1 MTVAPLDVF
10 SPHGVV
16 RGPEFLDRQEDIR
29 RLRDQV
35 LHHTNTLLVAP
46 RRFGKTSLIHEVL
59 GQVGNQAI
67 CVYVDLF
74 TTTSDREIAESILN
88 AAHDATQTR
97 TRKAMDW
104 AKEFLVNL
112 DVVFVVDAKIARLE
126 IRTHGGDE
134 SNDLASTL
142 ESLEK
147 LAEKGGRPLII
158 ALDEF
163 QRVLERR
170 DSKKTLAVMRG
181 VIQEQ
186 RHVTY
191 ILSGSKKDVL
201 VGLAADHANPFYQQL
216 AVMELSGIPLAE
228 FIPAAM
234 ARFSRHGLRVQ
245 DDAWKR
251 IEFWARENPKRT
263 QDLLQALL
271 IEGKNITPGLVDE
284 IARIQVDSVSH
295 ALRSTLDGLATN
307 QMRLLKGLATEPDET
322 VIGIYET
329 KFLQRTR
336 LNSSGNAQR
345 AIEGL
350 IDKGILDCQH
360 RFTDPYLKH
369 HLA

>member
-1 MTVAPLDVF
+1 MIVAPLDVF

-16 RGPEFLDRQEDIR
+16 RGSEFLDRQEDTR
-29 RLRDQV
+29 RLREQV

-59 GQVGNQAI
+59 GQIGNRAI

-74 TTTSDREIAESILN
+74 TTTSDREVAESILN
-88 AAHDATQTR
+88 AAHEATQTR

-104 AKEFLVNL
+104 AKEFLVKL

-126 IRTHGGDE
+126 IRNHRGDE
-134 SNDLASTL
+134 SDDLACTL

-147 LAEKGGRPLII
+147 LAKKRDRPLIV

-170 DSKKTLAVMRG
+170 DSRKTLAVMRG

-186 RHVTY
+186 SNVTY

-201 VGLAADHANPFYQQL
+201 LGLAADHANPFYQQL

-228 FIPAAM
+228 FIPAAT
-234 ARFSRHGLRVQ
+234 ARFTRHGIQVQ
-245 DDAWKR
+245 DDAWER
-251 IEFWARENPKRT
+251 IAFWARENPKRT

-271 IEGKNITPGLVDE
+271 IEGRNITPGLVDD
-284 IARIQVDSVSH
+284 IARVQIDSVSH

-307 QMRLLKGLATEPDET
+307 QMRLLKGLAAEPDET
-322 VIGIYET
+322 AIGIYET

-336 LNSSGNAQR
+336 LDAPGNAQR

-350 IDKGILDCQH
+350 IDKGILDREH